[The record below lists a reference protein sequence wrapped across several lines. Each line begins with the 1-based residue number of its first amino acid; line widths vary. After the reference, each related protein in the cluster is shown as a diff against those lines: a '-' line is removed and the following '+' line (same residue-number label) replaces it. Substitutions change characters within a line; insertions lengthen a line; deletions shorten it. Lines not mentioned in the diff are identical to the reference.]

1 MKHHH
6 YLLNKP
12 HSHLSQFTNQ
22 HTTRRNKKMLAG
34 LFDFAPGTMSI
45 GRLDENSE
53 GLLLLTTNGKVSA
66 AVTGKKVEKEYYAQV
81 LGEITPAAIQQ
92 LSEGVEIGFDGKRYQ
107 TLPCIVSLLD
117 PAPEFSW
124 PPKREHK
131 PNHGPTS
138 WISVTLR
145 EGKYRQVR
153 KMAAAVGHPVIRL
166 IRVRI
171 GHQQLG
177 NMAAGEV
184 VEVDN
189 LGFG

>member
-1 MKHHH
+1 MHHH

-12 HSHLSQFTNQ
+12 HSYLSQFTNQ
-22 HTTRRNKKMLAG
+22 HTTRRNKKMLG
-34 LFDFAPGTMSI
+34 DLHDFALGTMSI

-53 GLLLLTTNGKVSA
+53 GLLLLTTDGKVSA
-66 AVTGKKVEKEYYAQV
+66 AINGSGVEKEYYAQV
-81 LGEITPAAIQQ
+81 LGEITSAAIQR
-92 LSEGVEIGFDGKRYQ
+92 LNEGVEIGFDGKRYK
-107 TLPCIVSLLD
+107 TLPCKVRLLD
-117 PAPEFSW
+117 SAPEFPF

-166 IRVRI
+166 VRVRI
-171 GHQQLG
+171 GHLRLG
-177 NMAAGEV
+177 DLAAGEV
-184 VEVDN
+184 VETEG
-189 LGFG
+189 LGF